1 MPNYHWFSN
10 ENESRL
16 RVLRIAEERKMRRVQ
31 IEKQRRMRQK
41 NLERVICKNLIW
53 HIIIITIIMFIVLL
67 YNIPK
72 VITEKEDISKVSE
85 SYSNKT
91 TTLYVSNLV
100 TFEPQQT
107 EEESSEIEVEL
118 KAIPTKQL
126 VTTEEI
132 IKHESFEEFEA
143 TAYCACT
150 KCCGKW
156 ADGITASGTK
166 AAAKRT
172 IAVDSNLIPLGSKVE
187 IEGLGTYIAEDTGS
201 AIKGKIIDIYFD
213 THEEALKFGKQKVNI
228 RIISS
233 TNGGN

>member
-1 MPNYHWFSN
+1 
-10 ENESRL
+10 
-16 RVLRIAEERKMRRVQ
+16 MRRVQ
-31 IEKQRRMRQK
+31 IEKQRCMRQK

-53 HIIIITIIMFIVLL
+53 HIIIITIIMFIAL

-72 VITEKEDISKVSE
+72 PKVSE
-85 SYSNKT
+85 SYESYKTYEFYNDKT
-91 TTLYVSNLV
+91 TTPYASNLV
-100 TFEPQQT
+100 TFEPQI
-107 EEESSEIEVEL
+107 EEESSEVEVDYY
-118 KAIPTKQL
+118 
-126 VTTEEI
+126 
-132 IKHESFEEFEA
+132 HEFTYSKDWPAFEEFEA
-143 TAYCACT
+143 AAYCACP

-166 AAAKRT
+166 ATAKRT

-213 THEEALKFGKQKVNI
+213 THEEALKFGRQKVNI

>member
-1 MPNYHWFSN
+1 
-10 ENESRL
+10 
-16 RVLRIAEERKMRRVQ
+16 
-31 IEKQRRMRQK
+31 MRQK

-72 VITEKEDISKVSE
+72 VITEKEDTSKKVSE

-91 TTLYVSNLV
+91 ITLYMSNLV
-100 TFEPQQT
+100 AFEPQT
-107 EEESSEIEVEL
+107 KEEESSEVKVDYYSEFTYN
-118 KAIPTKQL
+118 KDWSA
-126 VTTEEI
+126 
-132 IKHESFEEFEA
+132 FEEFEA
-143 TAYCACT
+143 TAYCACP

-156 ADGITASGTK
+156 AGGITASGTK
-166 AAAKRT
+166 ATAKRT